1 MTDLIE
7 RTLRRLG
14 GQLPGRVSRSGDD
27 RYAAA
32 TAIWPKPVGRMPR
45 AVVHCRTPEDVQPA
59 IRAARDC
66 HLPLSVRGGG
76 HDWAG
81 RALCDGVVI
90 DLSGMNGD
98 VVGPDHRAARS
109 SGGPSVSSVV
119 AVTDP
124 LRPGPVPCL
133 SGGVGLAGFSSGG

>member
-14 GQLPGRVSRSGDD
+14 GQLPGHVSRPGDD

-32 TAIWPKPVGRMPR
+32 TAIWAKPTGSMPR
-45 AVVHCRTPEDVQPA
+45 AVVHCRTPQDVQWA

-66 HLPLSVRGGG
+66 DVALSVRGGG

-81 RALCDGVVI
+81 RALCDGIVI
-90 DLSGMNGD
+90 DLSLMNA
-98 VVGPDHRAARS
+98 VVVDRDGTARI
-109 SGGPSVSSVV
+109 SGGARV
-119 AVTDP
+119 ADVLRASDP
-124 LRPGPVPCL
+124 L
-133 SGGVGLAGFSSGG
+133 GLAAVAGSVGAVGMAGL